1 MTMTPEP
8 SEPRRIYA
16 IGDIHGRLDLL
27 ERALA
32 AIRGDVQARGAA
44 ALTVTVGDYIDRG
57 PDSRGVVE
65 CLAADPFPTPYVALK
80 GNHEDML
87 EAFLADAAAGPQWFD
102 NGGEATLE
110 SYGVRLRG
118 YAAAEI
124 EAARAAFAA
133 ALPPAHL
140 EFLRALKL
148 SHGCGGFFFCHAGVR
163 PGVPLAL
170 QDPEDL
176 LWIRE
181 PFLLSGADFGAVV
194 VHGHTPAAEPELRRN
209 RIGIDTGAFFS
220 GRLTCVALG
229 EGSPRF
235 LAV

>member
-1 MTMTPEP
+1 MTMTPVH

-32 AIRGDVQARGAA
+32 AIRGDVDARGPA
-44 ALTVTVGDYIDRG
+44 ALTVTVGDYVDRG
-57 PDSRGVVE
+57 PDSRGVLDRLV
-65 CLAADPFPTPYVALK
+65 ADPFPTPYVALK

-87 EAFLADAAAGPQWFD
+87 EAFLADAAAGPQWLD
-102 NGGEATLE
+102 NGGLQTLR
-110 SYGVRLRG
+110 SYGVALDGFGHAEFAQAREALR
-118 YAAAEI
+118 
-124 EAARAAFAA
+124 A
-133 ALPPAHL
+133 ALPAAHL
-140 EFLRALKL
+140 EFLRGLRL
-148 SHGCGGFFFCHAGVR
+148 SLSRGGFFFCHAGVR
-163 PGVPLAL
+163 PGVPLHL
-170 QDPEDL
+170 QDAEDL

-181 PFLLSGADFGAVV
+181 PFLLSGADFGAIV
-194 VHGHTPAAEPELRRN
+194 VHGHTPVEEPELRKN

-235 LAV
+235 LRV